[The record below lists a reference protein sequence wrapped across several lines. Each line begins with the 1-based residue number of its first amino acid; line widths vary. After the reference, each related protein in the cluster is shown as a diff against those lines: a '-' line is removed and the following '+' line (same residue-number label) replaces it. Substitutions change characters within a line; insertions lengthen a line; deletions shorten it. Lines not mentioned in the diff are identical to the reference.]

1 MIALPFEGLAAVM
14 AEAALRGCLLVL
26 VAGVALLMLRK
37 RTAAMECAVWGGVLA
52 ASLAMPVIQA
62 LAPPIFFRTAAP
74 PPETTAPLVAFAMTE
89 TPAAP
94 IVLTPTAAPIDW
106 LTILYA
112 LGVAAGLARLALG
125 FAAGAALRRRSRPAR
140 LSAPFEIR
148 ESDAVSVP
156 MTFGWPRAFVVLPAT
171 WPFWD
176 EHKLKAVL
184 LHEGAH
190 IKRGDFLLNAL
201 ANLNAAVFWF
211 SPHAWWL
218 KRRLTD
224 VSEQASDD
232 RALSSFGDGA
242 LYADVLL
249 SFAGRRTA
257 PTMALPM
264 ARGALSN
271 RIERALDGDRK
282 LTAALGLKAGL
293 LLGAA
298 LSAAVYLAAG
308 VSLAEA
314 PANPARSADLRPATP
329 PSPPTPTAAP
339 KPAPT
344 PMPTPTPA
352 EAPSPAEAPWP
363 AEAPEPPQAPDA
375 PVTNDWDDVDAA
387 LDGEHWEKAKA
398 KLRAAERARDAAQDA
413 RGKGDS
419 WTSRY
424 YSDSDKDDG
433 GYSLVNI
440 REGRIEFVK
449 DKKRYV
455 IKDEDTCAEAN
466 EFFEPVNELGAEQS
480 EIGEEQSR
488 LGEKMSALGERQ
500 QDVTIETGS
509 LKARIRERMA
519 EIEALA
525 AKSRLTQDELG
536 EIQSRLGDL
545 QGELGELQG
554 KAAEHHSEFGE
565 QQAELSAE
573 MAALGQQQAELGRRQ
588 AEASRK
594 AEAKLRKLMEKA
606 IADGRAERVQ

>member
-1 MIALPFEGLAAVM
+1 MIALPLEGLAAVM
-14 AEAALRGCLLVL
+14 VEAALRGCLLVL
-26 VAGVALLMLRK
+26 VAGAALLLIRK

-62 LAPPIFFRTAAP
+62 MTPPIFLRTAAP
-74 PPETTAPLVAFAMTE
+74 PPETSAPLVAFAMSEAPT
-89 TPAAP
+89 AP
-94 IVLTPTAAPIDW
+94 IVIAPTAAPIDW

-148 ESDAVSVP
+148 ESDAVRVP

-190 IKRGDFLLNAL
+190 IKRGDFLLNAF
-201 ANLNAAVFWF
+201 ANLNAAIFWF

-249 SFAGRRTA
+249 SFAGRRSE

-264 ARGALSN
+264 ARGALST

-314 PANPARSADLRPATP
+314 PAKPAPSVDLRPATP
-329 PSPPTPTAAP
+329 PTPAVAP
-339 KPAPT
+339 KPAAA
-344 PMPTPTPA
+344 PTPA
-352 EAPSPAEAPWP
+352 EAPSPVEAPWP
-363 AEAPEPPQAPDA
+363 AEAPEPPDAPDA

-387 LDGEHWEKAKA
+387 LDGDEWEEAKV
-398 KLRAAERARDAAQDA
+398 KDRAAERAHDAAQDA
-413 RGKGDS
+413 LDAFDRDNAKRHWLNRPIGDREAFS
-419 WTSRY
+419 NINIR
-424 YSDSDKDDG
+424 DDG
-433 GYSLVNI
+433 
-440 REGRIEFVK
+440 IEFVK
-449 DKKRYV
+449 NGKHYRITDEEVCDK
-455 IKDEDTCAEAN
+455 AHEA
-466 EFFEPVNELGAEQS
+466 FEPVHELAEEQG
-480 EIGEEQSR
+480 EIGEEQAK
-488 LGEKMSALGERQ
+488 LGEKMREIGARQ
-500 QDVTIETGS
+500 SEVKVETGQ
-509 LKARIRERMA
+509 LKAKIRARMA
-519 EIEALA
+519 EIDAIA
-525 AKSRLTQDELG
+525 SKSRLSQEELG
-536 EIQSRLGDL
+536 DIQARLGDL

-554 KAAEHHSEFGE
+554 RAAEYRSEFGGAQSE
-565 QQAELSAE
+565 LALEMSQLARRQAI
-573 MAALGQQQAELGRRQ
+573 LGRKQ

-594 AEAKLRKLMEKA
+594 ADEMLHRLVEKA
-606 IADGRAERVQ
+606 MAEGRVERVR